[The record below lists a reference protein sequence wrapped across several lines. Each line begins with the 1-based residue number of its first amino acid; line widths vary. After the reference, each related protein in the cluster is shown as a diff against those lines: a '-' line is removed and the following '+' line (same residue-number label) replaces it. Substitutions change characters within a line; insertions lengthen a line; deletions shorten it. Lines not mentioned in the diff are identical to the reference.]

1 MKLRD
6 AKPNTSYIV
15 IKGSKDDTF
24 QRGDKLDIDVLF
36 EDVFIHDIEA
46 WINVKNSVY
55 LDEVVVEEM
64 D

>member
-6 AKPNTSYIV
+6 VKPNTSYIV

-24 QRGDKLDIDVLF
+24 QRGDKIYIDALY
-36 EDVFIHDIEA
+36 EDGFIHGIDA

-55 LDEVVVEEM
+55 LDEVVVEEI